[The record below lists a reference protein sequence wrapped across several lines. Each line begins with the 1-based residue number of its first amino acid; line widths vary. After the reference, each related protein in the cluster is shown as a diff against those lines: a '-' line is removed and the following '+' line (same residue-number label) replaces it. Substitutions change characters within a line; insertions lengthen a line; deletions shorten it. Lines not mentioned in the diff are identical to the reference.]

1 MQSGE
6 LEKKEPATSAL
17 NDNVDDSS
25 NKIFIGGFPKAIS
38 SEMLKEIV
46 SVFGPLKAY
55 RFVINNDLNQR
66 CAFLEYTDGSVTP
79 KACAGLNGM
88 KLGGSVITAVCALPD
103 ASSVAATENPP
114 SYGIPEHAKPLLG
127 KPKHILK
134 LKNLVDPEDLPS
146 LSEPELKEILEDVRL
161 ECARFGVIKSINIV
175 EHERKDISGSYTDAS
190 MNQESKE
197 VNVSVIQEKE
207 EVSKK
212 VDDTADNVDNGDVV
226 RSDSSTGD
234 NKLCEPLSVTALE
247 TITQANED
255 HDSTEQGN
263 CEKLFGVSEAVTPQ
277 VGSTRAQDDA
287 DIPQE
292 EVGSARTQDEP
303 EIPQEEVG
311 SALAQ
316 DEPENPQE
324 VGSARAVKTRWDSGD
339 KMEEEQDPKDVFE
352 PGCIFIEYGRPEATR
367 AAAHSLHGRL
377 YENKVVKAEYV
388 SKEVY
393 KIRFPS
399 G

>member
-1 MQSGE
+1 
-6 LEKKEPATSAL
+6 
-17 NDNVDDSS
+17 
-25 NKIFIGGFPKAIS
+25 
-38 SEMLKEIV
+38 MLKEIV
-46 SVFGPLKAY
+46 SVFGSLKAY

-114 SYGIPEHAKPLLG
+114 FYGIPEHAKPLLG

-146 LSEPELKEILEDVRL
+146 LSEPEMKEILEDVRL

-175 EHERKDISGSYTDAS
+175 EHESKDISGSYTDAS
-190 MNQESKE
+190 LNPESKE
-197 VNVSVIQEKE
+197 MNVSVIQEKE

-226 RSDSSTGD
+226 RSESSTGD
-234 NKLCEPLSVTALE
+234 YKLCEPCSVTAFE
-247 TITQANED
+247 TTTQANED
-255 HDSTEQGN
+255 HESTEQGN
-263 CEKLFGVSEAVTPQ
+263 CEKLVGESEA
-277 VGSTRAQDDA
+277 
-287 DIPQE
+287 
-292 EVGSARTQDEP
+292 

-311 SALAQ
+311 TTRAQDDAEIPQEVGSARAQDEAVIPQEKVGSARAQ

-352 PGCIFIEYGRPEATR
+352 PGCILIEYGRPEATR

-377 YENKVVKAEYV
+377 YDNRIVKAEYV
-388 SKEVY
+388 SKDLY